1 MDKEDKHVN
10 TKVAKFSKRENK
22 TAPIHHG
29 RKLPVKEG
37 FPYSIL
43 EYDINGFKFN
53 DEHLRK
59 YAQTNTYTISLCVK
73 KGKDTF
79 LYNYFVDNDCIG
91 DFFKLYLEGKIEGDI
106 IEIDKFN
113 PEILA

>member
-1 MDKEDKHVN
+1 MDTKDKQIN
-10 TKVAKFSKRENK
+10 TKIAKFSKREDK
-22 TAPIHHG
+22 PAPVNHG

-43 EYDINGFKFN
+43 EHDINGFKFN
-53 DEHLRK
+53 DEHLKK
-59 YAQTNTYTISLCVK
+59 YAQTNKYTVSLAVK
-73 KGKDTF
+73 RGKDTF
-79 LYNYFVDNDCIG
+79 LYNYFVDNDSLK
-91 DFFKLYLEGKIEGDI
+91 DFFKLCFEGKIEGDV